1 MNVRSLFTVAVCV
14 LATGLLAS
22 PSAHA
27 IGDITCET
35 PEYAF
40 GTVIVSAGVYSDPIA
55 VTFSE
60 HGEVIEVV
68 EIKNPGPG
76 LGLDDCVA
84 GAGTSPSSIERTAS
98 TQ

>member
-1 MNVRSLFTVAVCV
+1 MNVRSLFTAALCV
-14 LATGLLAS
+14 LGIAVLAS

-35 PEYAF
+35 PENLT
-40 GTVIVSAGVYSDPIA
+40 GTVIVSAGVYSGPIA

-60 HGEVIEVV
+60 DGGVIELVQI
-68 EIKNPGPG
+68 ENPDPG
-76 LGLDDCVA
+76 HWLDDCVA
-84 GAGTSPSSIERTAS
+84 GAVTSPSTTES